1 MELSLLQLTI
11 AAVISAGVVYSLIP
25 LLIKVAYHK
34 ELYDK
39 PDGERKLHDRYIS
52 SLGGVAIFIGLFIGY
67 SISGYADQ
75 LSGFGYLS
83 AALVMLFFT
92 GLKDDIMGLSANKKL
107 AVEIL
112 TGMLIIFGCN
122 AVIGNF
128 NGIFGIE
135 NIPLYLSIPIT
146 LFTVIV
152 IMNAYNLIDGIDG
165 LACGIGLIASLFL
178 AAGFF
183 SAGNIPL
190 TILALF
196 TAISLLGFL
205 LHNFHPANIFMGDT
219 GSLVV
224 GFLLAFMTVHYVG
237 LSDTRGYSI
246 IYSNAS
252 TVLPIAFLAIP
263 LYDTLTV
270 FLKRLAR
277 GDGPFTPGRDHVHH
291 QLLDIGFSQRQT
303 AVMLYLVTILI
314 GLLGIAL
321 AHLNNN
327 IVLGVLILSMV
338 TFLPTSGYKRLIF
351 KKLGIIDLER
361 YFTYQERVAERNE
374 RSAGEETA
382 SGKKRKR
389 EAKQVG

>member
-1 MELSLLQLTI
+1 MEISLLQLTI
-11 AAVISAGVVYSLIP
+11 AAILTAGVVYLTIP
-25 LLIKVAYHK
+25 LLVKVAYHK

-52 SLGGVAIFIGLFIGY
+52 SLGGVAIFIGLFIGFA
-67 SISGYADQ
+67 ISGYSDQ
-75 LSGFGYLS
+75 LTGFGYLS
-83 AALVMLFFT
+83 AALVLLFFT
-92 GLKDDIMGLSANKKL
+92 GLKDDIMGLSPNKKL
-107 AVEIL
+107 GVEIL
-112 TGMLIIFGCN
+112 TGILIIFGCN
-122 AVIGNF
+122 AVIGSF

-135 NIPLYLSIPIT
+135 NIPLYFSIPVT

-165 LACGIGLIASLFL
+165 LAGGIGMIASLFL

-183 SAGNIPL
+183 SAGNMPL

-196 TAISLLGFL
+196 TSISLLGFL

-224 GFLLAFMTVHYVG
+224 GFLLAFLTVHYIG
-237 LSDTRGYSI
+237 LSESQGYSI

-252 TVLPIAFLAIP
+252 SVLPVAFLAIP

-291 QLLDIGFSQRQT
+291 QLLEIGFTQRQT

-327 IVLGVLILSMV
+327 IVLGVIILSMV
-338 TFLPTSGYKRLIF
+338 TFLPTSGYKRFIF
-351 KKLGIIDLER
+351 KKIGIIDLER

-374 RSAGEETA
+374 RTSGVEGS

>member
-67 SISGYADQ
+67 TISGYADQ
-75 LSGFGYLS
+75 LTGFGYLS

-92 GLKDDIMGLSANKKL
+92 GLKDDIMGLSPNKKL
-107 AVEIL
+107 GVEIL

-135 NIPLYLSIPIT
+135 NIPLYFSIPIT

-165 LACGIGLIASLFL
+165 LAGGIGLIASLFL

-183 SAGNIPL
+183 AAGNMPL

-196 TAISLLGFL
+196 TSISLLGFL
-205 LHNFHPANIFMGDT
+205 LHNFHPAKIFMGDT

-224 GFLLAFMTVHYVG
+224 GFLLAFLTVHYIG

-291 QLLDIGFSQRQT
+291 QLLEIGFTQRQT

-327 IVLGVLILSMV
+327 IVLGVIILSMV
-338 TFLPTSGYKRLIF
+338 TFLPTSGYKRFIF

-374 RSAGEETA
+374 RTSGVEGS